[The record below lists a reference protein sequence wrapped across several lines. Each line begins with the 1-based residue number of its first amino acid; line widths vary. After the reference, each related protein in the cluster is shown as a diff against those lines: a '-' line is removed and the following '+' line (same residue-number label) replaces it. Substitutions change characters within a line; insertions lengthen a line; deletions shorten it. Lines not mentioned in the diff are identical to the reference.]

1 MLIGIYSPAA
11 GSGKSA
17 IADHLIAHHNFAR
30 LSFAE
35 PLKDMVRVLLE
46 NFGYSPTDA
55 HDLTHIHK
63 SAPIYEIDPRIDSR
77 HLLRTIGTEWGR
89 ACIHTDIWLRCWTAR
104 YMRLTSEG
112 YDRIVVDDMRF
123 LNEANLLARLDAQ
136 LWSVVRTGTPRSTA
150 HASEGGLD
158 SLKLLSD
165 PTNDCSLG
173 FHHLINNDGTL
184 GDLHFQVNALLTT
197 PQSP

>member
-17 IADHLIAHHNFAR
+17 IADHLITHHNFAR

-63 SAPIYEIDPRIDSR
+63 RAPIYEIDPRIDSR

-89 ACIHTDIWLRCWTAR
+89 ACIHTEIWLRCWTAR

-158 SLKLLSD
+158 FLKPFSD

-184 GDLHFQVNALLTT
+184 GDLHLQVNAILNA

>member
-17 IADHLIAHHNFAR
+17 IADHLITHHNFAR

-63 SAPIYEIDPRIDSR
+63 DAPIYEIDSRIDSR

-184 GDLHFQVNALLTT
+184 GDLHFQVNAILTT